1 MALHSQE
8 KKRTRT
14 TLSMKTHYSPG
25 CALMIYKPGLAK
37 KILDA
42 LMSEFGVA
50 SEYTPCCKQTPNL
63 PGENVIINTC
73 PGCDRRF
80 RDLYDRI
87 TTVSLWEMLAKSE
100 SFPFPDYHGTEM
112 TIHDACPVRTESR
125 VHDAIRRL
133 LERMNVNV
141 VETRNNRSKSI
152 CCGDD
157 FYPRLPVSKVNEL
170 MKKRAAEMPRENV
183 VVYCVSC
190 VKSMYIGG
198 KTPRYMVDLLF
209 GEPTE
214 IGVYETEQWHRQVD
228 NYAR

>member
-1 MALHSQE
+1 
-8 KKRTRT
+8 
-14 TLSMKTHYSPG
+14 MKTYYSPG

-42 LMSEFGVA
+42 LVSEFGVDG
-50 SEYTPCCKQTPNL
+50 EYTPCCKQAPDL
-63 PGENVIINTC
+63 PGNTMIINTC
-73 PGCDRRF
+73 PGCHKRF
-80 RDLYDRI
+80 HELYEGVS
-87 TTVSLWEMLAKSE
+87 TVSLWEMLARSE
-100 SFPFPDYHGTEM
+100 SFLLPDYHGMEM
-112 TIHDACPVRTESR
+112 TIHDACPVRAESR

-133 LERMNVNV
+133 LERMNITI
-141 VETRNNRSKSI
+141 VETRNNRGRSI

-157 FYPRLPVSKVNEL
+157 FYPQLPVPAVKEQ

-214 IGVYETEQWHRQVD
+214 IGVYETEEWHRLVD
-228 NYAR
+228 DYADAHVSK